1 MAINGTLKILGSNRI
16 QRMAYLIWY
25 KVISK
30 YKIIMSRPTI
40 QTTLLGRLGNQLFT
54 YSATRVMALE
64 SGCQLVLTG
73 DALERFHAKNR
84 LGCFHLPDDVLF
96 KEDKSFNFVRR

>member
-30 YKIIMSRPTI
+30 I
-40 QTTLLGRLGNQLFT
+40 Q
-54 YSATRVMALE
+54 
-64 SGCQLVLTG
+64 
-73 DALERFHAKNR
+73 K
-84 LGCFHLPDDVLF
+84 
-96 KEDKSFNFVRR
+96 